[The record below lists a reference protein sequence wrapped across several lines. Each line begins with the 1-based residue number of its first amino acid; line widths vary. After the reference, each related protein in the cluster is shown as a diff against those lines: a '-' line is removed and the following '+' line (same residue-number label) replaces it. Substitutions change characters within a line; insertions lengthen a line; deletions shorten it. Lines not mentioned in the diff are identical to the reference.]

1 MAPARQST
9 FRRSGPRGS
18 AKENRSRRSLST
30 RMISGVG
37 GENGALS
44 RLLALRK
51 KLRSTKEK
59 TMAKKGILER
69 LKEGPVL
76 GDGGYLLELEKRG
89 WVRPG
94 PFTPEVAIVYP
105 QALRELH
112 IEFREAGAEVLQAL
126 TFYAS
131 RDKLATVGLEDRVED
146 INRSAVRI
154 AKEVA
159 GDHCLVA
166 GNISLT
172 WMYEPN
178 SSSAADRV
186 RETFDEQLRVQV
198 EEGVDFII
206 GETFSWLGE
215 ALLAV
220 ECAKKTG
227 LPVMVTIC
235 FENKDETAEGKTAAD
250 AAKALFDAG
259 ADIVGMNCLRPPQ
272 HILGPMEQMRKAVS
286 GYLACQPVGYRTPKD
301 RPDFTSLPEFPYE
314 LDPLQLSRREMGR
327 FATDAKAVGINY
339 IGSCCGSVANHVREM
354 AKALGKLAPD
364 TRIWKKGG
372 EKAMSAYEYY
382 DHDTMEA
389 RK

>member
-1 MAPARQST
+1 M
-9 FRRSGPRGS
+9 
-18 AKENRSRRSLST
+18 K
-30 RMISGVG
+30 
-37 GENGALS
+37 
-44 RLLALRK
+44 
-51 KLRSTKEK
+51 
-59 TMAKKGILER
+59 KKGILER

-105 QALRELH
+105 EALRELH
-112 IEFREAGAEVLQAL
+112 VEFRQAGAEVLQAL

-159 GDHCLVA
+159 GEDCLVA
-166 GNISLT
+166 GNLSLT

-178 SSSAADRV
+178 SPSAGDRV

-198 EEGVDFII
+198 EEGVDFIVA
-206 GETFSWLGE
+206 ETFSWLGE

-220 ECAKKTG
+220 ERAKRTG

-235 FENKDETAEGKTAAD
+235 FENKDETMEGKNAGD
-250 AAKALFDAG
+250 AAKALLDAG
-259 ADIVGMNCLRPPQ
+259 ADIVGMNCLRPPE
-272 HILGPMEQMRKAVS
+272 HMLGPMEQMRKTVD

-301 RPDFTSLPEFPYE
+301 KPDFTSLPEFPYG
-314 LDPLQLSRREMGR
+314 LDPLQLTRKEMGDYALR
-327 FATDAKAVGINY
+327 AKEVGINY
-339 IGSCCGSVANHVREM
+339 IGSCCGSVASHVREM
-354 AKALGKLAPD
+354 AKSLGKLPLD
-364 TRIWKKGG
+364 NRIWKKGG
-372 EKAMSAYEYY
+372 AKPMSAFEYY
-382 DHDTMEA
+382 DHDRDTV
-389 RK
+389 KS

>member
-1 MAPARQST
+1 
-9 FRRSGPRGS
+9 
-18 AKENRSRRSLST
+18 
-30 RMISGVG
+30 
-37 GENGALS
+37 
-44 RLLALRK
+44 
-51 KLRSTKEK
+51 
-59 TMAKKGILER
+59 
-69 LKEGPVL
+69 
-76 GDGGYLLELEKRG
+76 
-89 WVRPG
+89 
-94 PFTPEVAIVYP
+94 
-105 QALRELH
+105 
-112 IEFREAGAEVLQAL
+112 
-126 TFYAS
+126 
-131 RDKLATVGLEDRVED
+131 
-146 INRSAVRI
+146 
-154 AKEVA
+154 
-159 GDHCLVA
+159 
-166 GNISLT
+166 
-172 WMYEPN
+172 
-178 SSSAADRV
+178 V

-301 RPDFTSLPEFPYE
+301 KPDFTSLPEFPYE

-354 AKALGKLAPD
+354 AKALGKLPPE